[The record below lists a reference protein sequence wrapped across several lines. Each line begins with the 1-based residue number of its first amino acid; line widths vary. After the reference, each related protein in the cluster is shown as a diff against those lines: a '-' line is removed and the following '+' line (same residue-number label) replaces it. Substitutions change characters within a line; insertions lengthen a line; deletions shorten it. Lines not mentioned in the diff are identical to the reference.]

1 MNLTPNEVLIIALV
15 ALVVLGPKRLP
26 VVLRRLGQMVAQVRA
41 WTSGV
46 RREIDNA
53 MAAHPT
59 PDAEGDEPEQ
69 PPIVSSGE

>member
-26 VVLRRLGQMVAQVRA
+26 VVLRRLGQLVAQVRA
-41 WTSGV
+41 WTSGM
-46 RREIDNA
+46 RHEIDNA

-59 PDAEGDEPEQ
+59 PDTERDEDDQ
-69 PPIVSSGE
+69 PPIVSGE